1 MADGLLDQIVT
12 SVEHVVEKAVR
23 DLFGGGSGDS
33 MDAPRWEGMSN
44 GQLAAAVQALNN
56 GPGASAIT
64 QAADALSTV
73 AKDLQQIDSTLRTQL
88 QAIGVNWQS
97 DASELAQEMTTAS
110 AAYSNTA
117 GQAGGT
123 NSAAVTAQGD
133 AFAAAKNAVPH
144 PSTLQGPTQTSF
156 LATVGT
162 MLTGHETDAAKQVT
176 QTKAARQQAVD
187 SLNNY
192 TTASKSGLSSYQP
205 LPKPPGVTL
214 TPKPVDTGIGQ
225 ITSVSGY
232 VPPAQGITGT
242 SGAGGGS
249 VGLPGGVGSGGSGGS
264 GTVGLPGGGISG
276 VSGGGSSG
284 GGSLGGGGGGGE
296 IGSLPG
302 LPGVSGGGVS
312 GGGVSGG
319 GVGGF
324 GGLPGAGGVSG
335 GGLPGGGSTGGVPG
349 VGGLPGSGGAGGL
362 PGGGALPGGGLPGG
376 GLPGTGGGLPGAGG
390 VPGAGTPT
398 GPLSPGPSSGVG
410 GGSAGSVASGSA
422 AAQAGA
428 GISGAL
434 IEDAAVGTAIVGG
447 TAGAG
452 VAGASARPDELVR
465 TRDLAN
471 VVDEGEEGAGAR
483 QQAAQAL
490 AELEGEEAAAA
501 GVTERIGATAEPAP
515 SLLEP
520 AVGARR
526 GDDEDEHA
534 NRYAV
539 DTDMFGDGRMV
550 VPPVLGGGGGAA
562 AGGAGGGAG
571 AGGAAGGAVEGKTP
585 DTEPK

>member
-23 DLFGGGSGDS
+23 DLFGGGGSGDS

-44 GQLAAAVQALNN
+44 GQLAAAVQALSD

-73 AKDLQQIDSTLRTQL
+73 AKNLQQIDSTLHTQL

-110 AAYSNTA
+110 AAYSNQA

-123 NSAAVTAQGD
+123 NSAAVNAQGD

-176 QTKAARQQAVD
+176 QTKAARQQAID
-187 SLNNY
+187 SMNNY
-192 TTASKSGLSSYQP
+192 TTASSSGLSSYHP

-214 TPKPVDTGIGQ
+214 TPKPVDTSIGQ

-242 SGAGGGS
+242 SGSGGGS

-276 VSGGGSSG
+276 VSGGGSG
-284 GGSLGGGGGGGE
+284 GGSLGGGGGGE

-312 GGGVSGG
+312 GGGVSGA

-324 GGLPGAGGVSG
+324 GGLPGAGA
-335 GGLPGGGSTGGVPG
+335 LPGGGSTGGVPG
-349 VGGLPGSGGAGGL
+349 AGGLPGSGTVGGL
-362 PGGGALPGGGLPGG
+362 PGGGALPGGGGLPGAGG
-376 GLPGTGGGLPGAGG
+376 GLPGTGGG

-398 GPLSPGPSSGVG
+398 VPLSPGPSSGV

-452 VAGASARPDELVR
+452 VAGASARSDELVR
-465 TRDLAN
+465 TRDLTN

-490 AELEGEEAAAA
+490 AELEGEEAEAA
-501 GVTERIGATAEPAP
+501 GVSARIGATAEPAP

-550 VPPVLGGGGGAA
+550 VPPVLGSSGA
-562 AGGAGGGAG
+562 
-571 AGGAAGGAVEGKTP
+571 GAAGGAVEGKTP